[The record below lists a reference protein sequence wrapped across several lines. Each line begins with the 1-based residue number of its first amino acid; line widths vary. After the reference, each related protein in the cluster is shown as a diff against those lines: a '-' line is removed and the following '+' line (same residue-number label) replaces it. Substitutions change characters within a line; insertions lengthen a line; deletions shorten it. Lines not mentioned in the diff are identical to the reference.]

1 MGDAVELIADG
12 MIDRR
17 VGVAVDIR
25 PDRGIAIQVA
35 TPLAVLEHGAFASN
49 ENEWVVVR
57 FAPVAHRREGMPE
70 VCFVERL
77 QLRRIPNISHRQELW
92 PIKRAA

>member
-1 MGDAVELIADG
+1 MGDAVKLIADG
-12 MIDRR
+12 LIDRW

-25 PDRGIAIQVA
+25 PDRGIAIEVA
-35 TPLAVLEHGAFASN
+35 APLTVLEHGAFAAN

-70 VCFVERL
+70 VRLVERL
-77 QLRRIPNISHRQELW
+77 QLRRIPNISHRWKLW

>member
-12 MIDRR
+12 LIDRR
-17 VGVAVDIR
+17 AGMAMDIR

-35 TPLAVLEHGAFASN
+35 MALAVLEHGAFAAN

-57 FAPVAHRREGMPE
+57 FAPVAHRREGVPE

-77 QLRRIPNISHRQELW
+77 QLHRIPNISHHPGLW